1 MFRRCELC
9 ISVAECLDVYQESLN
24 EIEMKIVTQ
33 MVAYVLIHP
42 AMMEDYSTASCCVSR
57 SEREEDSTGTRALF
71 ANEGGKKNNL
81 FLTVLLCLKKTAE

>member
-1 MFRRCELC
+1 VTVCLVMIAFVSIMLYMFRGCELC

-42 AMMEDYSTASCCVSR
+42 AMMEDYSTASYLCISVG
-57 SEREEDSTGTRALF
+57 ERRKFDWNARALC
-71 ANEGGKKNNL
+71 KRR
-81 FLTVLLCLKKTAE
+81 